1 MSSTMKTSEHI
12 IPAYSLPTEGAEAVE
27 AAEAAAE
34 AAEATAATVC
44 RGEAAASA
52 SLEHGSY
59 FPFRD
64 RWSGREPPY
73 LLVGLESAIR
83 LTSGIPWP
91 AVIDIAV
98 GAGYV
103 YFEEEPGPER
113 QPSC

>member
-1 MSSTMKTSEHI
+1 MRRQRLRRQRLRRLRRLRRLLFDVGTLRHLLVSN
-12 IPAYSLPTEGAEAVE
+12 
-27 AAEAAAE
+27 
-34 AAEATAATVC
+34 TA
-44 RGEAAASA
+44 
-52 SLEHGSY
+52 SY

-64 RWSGREPPY
+64 RWSGRDPPY
-73 LLVGLESAIR
+73 LLVGLEGCYPAYLRDSLA
-83 LTSGIPWP
+83 P